1 MSWLWSLYLNGNAD
15 YENSYAVPLNGKDFA
30 KLPPTLIITAEHD
43 VLRDDGARYAEKL
56 KQANIQV
63 IHIDYPGMIH
73 GFFNCGKFIDDG
85 ISARLV
91 IAENIKELI
100 G

>member
-1 MSWLWSLYLNGNAD
+1 
-15 YENSYAVPLNGKDFA
+15 
-30 KLPPTLIITAEHD
+30 
-43 VLRDDGARYAEKL
+43 
-56 KQANIQV
+56 V

-85 ISARLV
+85 ISARQV
-91 IAENIKELI
+91 IAENIRELL

>member
-1 MSWLWSLYLNGNAD
+1 
-15 YENSYAVPLNGKDFA
+15 
-30 KLPPTLIITAEHD
+30 
-43 VLRDDGARYAEKL
+43 
-56 KQANIQV
+56 
-63 IHIDYPGMIH
+63 